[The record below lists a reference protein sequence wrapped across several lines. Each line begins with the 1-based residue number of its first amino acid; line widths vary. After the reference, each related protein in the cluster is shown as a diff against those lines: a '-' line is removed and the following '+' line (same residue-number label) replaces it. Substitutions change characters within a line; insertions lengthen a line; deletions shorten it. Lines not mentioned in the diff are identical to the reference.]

1 MDETGFRIGVGKSQ
15 LIVIKRK
22 RAHYFAIPEN
32 RESATALV
40 AISAVGRF
48 CPPFLVLAGQ
58 LHMTQW
64 HEQEEVEPETVIST
78 SLSCYSNE
86 ELSLEWLK
94 HFD

>member
-1 MDETGFRIGVGKSQ
+1 M
-15 LIVIKRK
+15 
-22 RAHYFAIPEN
+22 
-32 RESATALV
+32 ALE

-64 HEQEEVEPETVIST
+64 HKQEEVEPETVIST
-78 SLSCYSNE
+78 SLSYYSNE